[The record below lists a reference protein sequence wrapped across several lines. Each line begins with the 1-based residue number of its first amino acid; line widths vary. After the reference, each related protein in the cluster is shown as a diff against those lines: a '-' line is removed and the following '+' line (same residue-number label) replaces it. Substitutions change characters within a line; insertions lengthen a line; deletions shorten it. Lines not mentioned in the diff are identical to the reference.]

1 MTTRLSF
8 SLIITDNSMIASF
21 WEHAE
26 HGSFVVNCYFN
37 PQGFHT
43 YTTVNVKA
51 KTRSE
56 IEKVFN
62 VFEDD
67 HESAKSAT
75 ISRFSQAEPVVF
87 VGHGQS
93 PIWKELKDHLH
104 EKHGY
109 NVQAYEIGA
118 RAGLTIQNI
127 LEDMLESA
135 SFAVLVMTGEDETA
149 AGKLY
154 PRLNVVHE
162 AGLFQGSLGFERAIV
177 LLERGTEEFSNIV
190 GLQQIRFEKDQ
201 ISTTFGEVLA
211 TLKREFG

>member
-1 MTTRLSF
+1 MEKTKRYAQTVF
-8 SLIITDNSMIASF
+8 SPETLRSAIELFRSTIGRKKTSHTYSIQNGPEEWKYDDETEFFADYHRQFNDYSF
-21 WEHAE
+21 WERAE

-135 SFAVLVMTGEDETA
+135 SFAVLVMT
-149 AGKLY
+149 
-154 PRLNVVHE
+154 R
-162 AGLFQGSLGFERAIV
+162 
-177 LLERGTEEFSNIV
+177 
-190 GLQQIRFEKDQ
+190 
-201 ISTTFGEVLA
+201 
-211 TLKREFG
+211 